1 MIAIVDITSFRG
13 MSVEAIHFYGRLI
26 IRGSENIELFR
37 AINKNDLDNYP
48 DRFYGYEVGDLTR
61 CFDTWRDVVDAAGEK
76 AKEKDIDL
84 KDIVIEG
91 IPNIGTIS
99 YQQALEPLDTRPK
112 CKKCKKVIEP
122 GEGCY
127 NTPRGLFC
135 VKCY

>member
-61 CFDTWRDVVDAAGEK
+61 CFDTWRDVVK
-76 AKEKDIDL
+76 KQKKKTLIL
-84 KDIVIEG
+84 K
-91 IPNIGTIS
+91 IS
-99 YQQALEPLDTRPK
+99 
-112 CKKCKKVIEP
+112 
-122 GEGCY
+122 
-127 NTPRGLFC
+127 
-135 VKCY
+135 